1 MAVSLLGPGSIPG
14 WGTKILQAAQRGKK
28 KKKKVYVFKRFQKK
42 KRCIF
47 LREGM
52 EWKESIG

>member
-14 WGTKILQAAQRGKK
+14 WGTKILQAAQRG